1 MLTLVL
7 FDMYE
12 VLRWG
17 WLYIINKIKRAKEM
31 NSQQMNM
38 HHLQYANLVIKL
50 QFQRNER
57 NNEIPTYWM
66 CIIQQW
72 NCLLFF
78 KFFFLFFF
86 FWGKRKR
93 MKRKSS
99 FYIIL
104 GNKKHYILGFVF
116 VSLFLIICTNLH
128 AFPEEP
134 NRRIFS
140 ATTAFMASFADAIR
154 WIRSLLGLLSESM

>member
-86 FWGKRKR
+86 FFEVSAREWNGKVHFTLFSETR
-93 MKRKSS
+93 SIT
-99 FYIIL
+99 YL
-104 GNKKHYILGFVF
+104 G
-116 VSLFLIICTNLH
+116 LFLYPYFSSY
-128 AFPEEP
+128 A
-134 NRRIFS
+134 RIFMLS
-140 ATTAFMASFADAIR
+140 QKNQTDASFQQQQLS
-154 WIRSLLGLLSESM
+154 WLLLQMP